1 MNYSSKRLFNL
12 SISSYEIPHWLAQET
27 TISSI
32 SSSRKRII
40 IITYGFTGSVFSG
53 LEETVLLNKGHNLRV
68 GTLIKKFHRISHFN
82 IKSFNSRISSSVSG
96 STLSECLVL
105 AQAVTWSVMVPLGA
119 KVRMYLI
126 IGL

>member
-1 MNYSSKRLFNL
+1 MNCASKRLFKL
-12 SISSYEIPHWLAQET
+12 SIPSYEIPYWLAQET
-27 TISSI
+27 TLSSI
-32 SSSRKRII
+32 SSPKRII
-40 IITYGFTGSVFSG
+40 IIAYGFTGSIFSG
-53 LEETVLLNKGHNLRV
+53 LEEMVLLNKGHNLRV
-68 GTLIKKFHRISHFN
+68 GTLINKFHRLRYFS

-96 STLSECLVL
+96 STSSECLVL